1 MELYDCINFILNRV
15 QNSVNS
21 HFKAKLQP
29 FGVTPIQYS
38 ILKCLWTQDMQMPSQ
53 LAQTLQVDASTI
65 TGVIERLENKQL
77 VVRLYS
83 REDRRSVCVCLTEKG
98 RTLQSSIEAVIREAN
113 LEVTRGM
120 RPEEVAAFKKLCIS
134 IWENAKQS

>member
-38 ILKCLWTQDMQMPSQ
+38 LLKCLWTQDMQMPSQ
-53 LAQTLQVDASTI
+53 LAQTLQVDASKI
-65 TGVIERLENKQL
+65 GRASCRER
-77 VVRLYS
+77 V
-83 REDRRSVCVCLTEKG
+83 
-98 RTLQSSIEAVIREAN
+98 
-113 LEVTRGM
+113 
-120 RPEEVAAFKKLCIS
+120 
-134 IWENAKQS
+134 